1 MRRVTLYTRARCH
14 LCEVA
19 AEVLDD
25 VREDLPFELEVVDI
39 DGDES
44 LRARYRTDI
53 PVVMLE
59 GELLFRYRVDADVLR
74 ARLRAPEGP

>member
-1 MRRVTLYTRARCH
+1 MTLYTRARCH

-25 VREDLPFELEVVDI
+25 VREDLPFDLTVVDI
-39 DGDES
+39 DGDEA

-53 PVVMLE
+53 PVVLLD

-74 ARLRAPEGP
+74 ARLRGSEGP

>member
-1 MRRVTLYTRARCH
+1 MTLYTRARCH

-25 VREDLPFELEVVDI
+25 VREDLPFELDVVDI
-39 DGDES
+39 DGDDA

-53 PVVMLE
+53 PVVLLD

-74 ARLRAPEGP
+74 ARLRASESP

>member
-1 MRRVTLYTRARCH
+1 MTLYTRARCH

-25 VREDLPFELEVVDI
+25 VREELPFDLEVVDI
-39 DGDES
+39 DGDEA
-44 LRARYRTDI
+44 LRARYRSDI

-59 GELLFRYRVDADVLR
+59 GELLFRYRIDADVLR
-74 ARLRAPEGP
+74 ARLLEGLGT

>member
-1 MRRVTLYTRARCH
+1 VTLYTRARCH

-25 VREDLPFELEVVDI
+25 VREELPFDLEVVDI
-39 DGDES
+39 DGDEA
-44 LRARYRTDI
+44 LRARYRSDI

-59 GELLFRYRVDADVLR
+59 GELLFRYRIDADVLR
-74 ARLRAPEGP
+74 ARLLEGLGT

>member
-1 MRRVTLYTRARCH
+1 VTLYTRARCH

-25 VREDLPFELEVVDI
+25 VREDLPFDLTVVDI
-39 DGDES
+39 DGDEA

-53 PVVMLE
+53 PVVLLD

-74 ARLRAPEGP
+74 ARLRGSEGP